1 MSTYLQQ
8 ALPRAVIHRIQVIK
22 KKWTLRLRF
31 SPTKE
36 NRVYQTKI
44 SMKTDK
50 DGFLPAVFKS
60 RKEQKNLVIEC
71 LLCCFCVLFLMAKSM
86 ERMANSVR
94 SCCPKFYFFALS
106 AAKVPLGRC
115 YRVSFPRSNSLS

>member
-60 RKEQKNLVIEC
+60 RKEQK
-71 LLCCFCVLFLMAKSM
+71 KS
-86 ERMANSVR
+86 R
-94 SCCPKFYFFALS
+94 Y
-106 AAKVPLGRC
+106 
-115 YRVSFPRSNSLS
+115 